1 MLFYFTSLR
10 SNLYIPQCVLGT
22 LPHLVVPSVRF
33 DGYESYDRAFSR
45 LQSGM
50 SPTSWS
56 PLRILH
62 AKEVDN
68 VKVDIEV
75 RSTHIDSHK
84 AKFSPIGEVPTR
96 EKLSHDEV
104 LWMRTS
110 SSTCGWSLSSI
121 WRANYLGIIFWQG
134 LGIIFGFL
142 LFLLLCF
149 PAFPAFPASL
159 LFRFFAFL
167 LLLLLAFSAFLLFC
181 FSCFSASLLFCF
193 FAFLFF
199 LFLCFSAFPA
209 FPASLLF
216 CFSCF
221 FAFLLFCFCAFP
233 VSLLLCFFLALPA
246 LNTWF
251 SCKMHFAQYFY
262 IPEYHMTNLLLKTSN
277 VTCEKRCLHSAL
289 GGGRPPLPFFF

>member
-1 MLFYFTSLR
+1 MPHVSGSVSGPLFRNWWCSFTSTSLR

-56 PLRILH
+56 PLCILH
-62 AKEVDN
+62 AKKEVDN

-110 SSTCGWSLSSI
+110 TSTCGHSPQFSIFTSLVI
-121 WRANYLGIIFWQG
+121 VI
-134 LGIIFGFL
+134 
-142 LFLLLCF
+142 
-149 PAFPAFPASL
+149 
-159 LFRFFAFL
+159 RFFLGYVFILFGRL
-167 LLLLLAFSAFLLFC
+167 LRFV
-181 FSCFSASLLFCF
+181 
-193 FAFLFF
+193 
-199 LFLCFSAFPA
+199 FPGIEH
-209 FPASLLF
+209 
-216 CFSCF
+216 
-221 FAFLLFCFCAFP
+221 
-233 VSLLLCFFLALPA
+233 V
-246 LNTWF
+246 
-251 SCKMHFAQYFY
+251 
-262 IPEYHMTNLLLKTSN
+262 
-277 VTCEKRCLHSAL
+277 
-289 GGGRPPLPFFF
+289 

>member
-56 PLRILH
+56 PLCILH

-75 RSTHIDSHK
+75 RSTHIGSHK

-110 SSTCGWSLSSI
+110 TSTCGRYLSSS
-121 WRANYLGIIFWQG
+121 FT
-134 LGIIFGFL
+134 
-142 LFLLLCF
+142 
-149 PAFPAFPASL
+149 SL
-159 LFRFFAFL
+159 VIVIRFFLGHVFIL
-167 LLLLLAFSAFLLFC
+167 LGRLLRFVFPRYRTCLTFC
-181 FSCFSASLLFCF
+181 FSHHSSSSSGSFEAMYSFS
-193 FAFLFF
+193 
-199 LFLCFSAFPA
+199 
-209 FPASLLF
+209 
-216 CFSCF
+216 
-221 FAFLLFCFCAFP
+221 
-233 VSLLLCFFLALPA
+233 
-246 LNTWF
+246 
-251 SCKMHFAQYFY
+251 
-262 IPEYHMTNLLLKTSN
+262 
-277 VTCEKRCLHSAL
+277 
-289 GGGRPPLPFFF
+289 

>member
-56 PLRILH
+56 PLCILH

-84 AKFSPIGEVPTR
+84 AKLSPIGEVPTR
-96 EKLSHDEV
+96 EKLSYDEV

-110 SSTCGWSLSSI
+110 TSTCGHILSLCVFMTWTNSTVNL
-121 WRANYLGIIFWQG
+121 RAVVLSHGLSNFCEIIGTSPEFADSTGSDSQQ
-134 LGIIFGFL
+134 
-142 LFLLLCF
+142 CF
-149 PAFPAFPASL
+149 VA
-159 LFRFFAFL
+159 
-167 LLLLLAFSAFLLFC
+167 
-181 FSCFSASLLFCF
+181 
-193 FAFLFF
+193 
-199 LFLCFSAFPA
+199 
-209 FPASLLF
+209 
-216 CFSCF
+216 
-221 FAFLLFCFCAFP
+221 
-233 VSLLLCFFLALPA
+233 VD
-246 LNTWF
+246 
-251 SCKMHFAQYFY
+251 
-262 IPEYHMTNLLLKTSN
+262 
-277 VTCEKRCLHSAL
+277 
-289 GGGRPPLPFFF
+289 

>member
-33 DGYESYDRAFSR
+33 DGYESYDRAFSQ

-50 SPTSWS
+50 LPTSWS
-56 PLRILH
+56 SLCILH

-110 SSTCGWSLSSI
+110 TSTCGRSLSSI
-121 WRANYLGIIFWQG
+121 FT
-134 LGIIFGFL
+134 
-142 LFLLLCF
+142 
-149 PAFPAFPASL
+149 SL
-159 LFRFFAFL
+159 VIVIRFFLGHVFIL
-167 LLLLLAFSAFLLFC
+167 LGRLLRFVFPGIEHVSTFC
-181 FSCFSASLLFCF
+181 FSHQSSSSSGSFEARYSFS
-193 FAFLFF
+193 
-199 LFLCFSAFPA
+199 
-209 FPASLLF
+209 
-216 CFSCF
+216 
-221 FAFLLFCFCAFP
+221 
-233 VSLLLCFFLALPA
+233 
-246 LNTWF
+246 
-251 SCKMHFAQYFY
+251 
-262 IPEYHMTNLLLKTSN
+262 
-277 VTCEKRCLHSAL
+277 
-289 GGGRPPLPFFF
+289 

>member
-1 MLFYFTSLR
+1 MSQDPFQALYSGIGGALLLHLTTIESIYPTS
-10 SNLYIPQCVLGT
+10 VLGT

-56 PLRILH
+56 PLCILH

-110 SSTCGWSLSSI
+110 TSTCGHILS
-121 WRANYLGIIFWQG
+121 
-134 LGIIFGFL
+134 
-142 LFLLLCF
+142 
-149 PAFPAFPASL
+149 
-159 LFRFFAFL
+159 
-167 LLLLLAFSAFLLFC
+167 LAFSPHSSSSSGFLGYVFILFGR
-181 FSCFSASLLFCF
+181 LLRFV
-193 FAFLFF
+193 
-199 LFLCFSAFPA
+199 FPGIEH
-209 FPASLLF
+209 
-216 CFSCF
+216 
-221 FAFLLFCFCAFP
+221 
-233 VSLLLCFFLALPA
+233 V
-246 LNTWF
+246 
-251 SCKMHFAQYFY
+251 
-262 IPEYHMTNLLLKTSN
+262 
-277 VTCEKRCLHSAL
+277 
-289 GGGRPPLPFFF
+289 

>member
-1 MLFYFTSLR
+1 MMRKQTSVLKTSFQNCVCVCTLLITCSLNIDLAGECGMIVGPHSTKLPQSWDTGSDQPSVPASEDSNRLSWEPETKYLWYSIRLSWEPEFIFHFSYFIIHASCPRIRFRPSIQELVVLLYFTSLR

-56 PLRILH
+56 PLCILH

-75 RSTHIDSHK
+75 RSTQIDSHK

-110 SSTCGWSLSSI
+110 TSTCGHILSLEH
-121 WRANYLGIIFWQG
+121 
-134 LGIIFGFL
+134 
-142 LFLLLCF
+142 
-149 PAFPAFPASL
+149 
-159 LFRFFAFL
+159 
-167 LLLLLAFSAFLLFC
+167 
-181 FSCFSASLLFCF
+181 
-193 FAFLFF
+193 
-199 LFLCFSAFPA
+199 
-209 FPASLLF
+209 
-216 CFSCF
+216 
-221 FAFLLFCFCAFP
+221 
-233 VSLLLCFFLALPA
+233 V
-246 LNTWF
+246 
-251 SCKMHFAQYFY
+251 
-262 IPEYHMTNLLLKTSN
+262 
-277 VTCEKRCLHSAL
+277 
-289 GGGRPPLPFFF
+289 